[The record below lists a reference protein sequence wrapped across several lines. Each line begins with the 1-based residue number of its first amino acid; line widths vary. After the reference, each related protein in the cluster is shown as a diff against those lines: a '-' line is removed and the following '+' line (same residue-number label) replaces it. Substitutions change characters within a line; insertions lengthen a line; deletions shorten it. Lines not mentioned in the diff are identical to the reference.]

1 MGDLRKELA
10 WHTDVHGGKFSQ
22 MMWAGYVERMNEY
35 RLLTNMV

>member
-22 MMWAGYVERMNEY
+22 MMWAGMWKE
-35 RLLTNMV
+35 